1 LANTLLLFDIDGT
14 LLRAENAAH
23 LAIDRSFQD
32 IFGNDRATKDIS
44 FFGRTDPEL
53 FQDAAVKI
61 LGRRMDNEEYTALV
75 KLYLTFLPEE
85 LERCTFHLMP
95 GVEELLLELSAREEV
110 LLGLQTGNLEPSA
123 YMKLK
128 RGNIDHFFHFGGFGS
143 DSGERTE
150 LVRKAIQRSRKHN
163 GGNIPGENIF
173 VIGDSPH
180 DIVAGKNCGVNTIA
194 VGTGKG
200 DKATL
205 LASGPT
211 LMLADLNDIPLFFR
225 QIGLKYE

>member
-1 LANTLLLFDIDGT
+1 LANKLLLFDIDGT

-128 RGNIDHFFHFGGFGS
+128 RGNIDHFFHFGPERIFLSSAIRLMTSSPGKTAGS
-143 DSGERTE
+143 IPLPSAP
-150 LVRKAIQRSRKHN
+150 VKAIKQRCWH
-163 GGNIPGENIF
+163 P
-173 VIGDSPH
+173 V
-180 DIVAGKNCGVNTIA
+180 
-194 VGTGKG
+194 
-200 DKATL
+200 
-205 LASGPT
+205 
-211 LMLADLNDIPLFFR
+211 PL
-225 QIGLKYE
+225 